1 MLPQLYLPPFLVRKK
16 LESEVEDLRAALES
30 EQVMRKQLEKK
41 KLDIKPTTPEVTQTK
56 ASPEEIKK
64 FQDEIALIKVCIFD
78 LKLKYRPTQ
87 TISFVKD
94 PDLCKSYV
102 TRLLQYLLHFL
113 KYLFTLFI
121 FRLS

>member
-1 MLPQLYLPPFLVRKK
+1 MYNTTSTLAYFAHLGLLRAPPQLYLPPILVRKK

-64 FQDEIALIKVCIFD
+64 FQDEIAVIKVCIFD

-87 TISFVKD
+87 KN
-94 PDLCKSYV
+94 
-102 TRLLQYLLHFL
+102 
-113 KYLFTLFI
+113 LFCESSGFM
-121 FRLS
+121 